1 MLCRYKSIALLN
13 LIYLVI
19 YSLHDIF
26 NIKIHSLFPAS
37 MALDTI
43 FKGKPSILISAWEI
57 YQYIHC
63 IQDTCIKKPTY
74 Y

>member
-1 MLCRYKSIALLN
+1 
-13 LIYLVI
+13 
-19 YSLHDIF
+19 
-26 NIKIHSLFPAS
+26 

-74 Y
+74 YLPKIKFKINTEFHTRACTINILVHVFLDL

>member
-1 MLCRYKSIALLN
+1 
-13 LIYLVI
+13 
-19 YSLHDIF
+19 
-26 NIKIHSLFPAS
+26 

-63 IQDTCIKKPTY
+63 IQDTCIKNLHIIKTKIKFKINTEFHTRACTINILVHVFLHL
-74 Y
+74 